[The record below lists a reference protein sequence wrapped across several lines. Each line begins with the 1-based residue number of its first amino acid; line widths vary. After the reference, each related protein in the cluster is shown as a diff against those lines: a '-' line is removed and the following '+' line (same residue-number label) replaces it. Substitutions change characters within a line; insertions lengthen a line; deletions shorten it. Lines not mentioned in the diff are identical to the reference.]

1 MVKEDQRDSEGL
13 REESGA
19 AEKEVH
25 VWQPEIEEIKLRRYF
40 AEQMGGPDRIQ
51 RQHDSGRLTARERI
65 NLLIDQD
72 TFQET
77 GAFTGT
83 AEYDE
88 SGKLVKVVPS
98 NIIIGRGRIDGRK
111 VVLAAE
117 DFTVKAGSSEAAS
130 PEKMVFAERLAME
143 RRLPLVRLVDAVG
156 GSIRLLEKNQSSKIP
171 GYDRW
176 PMTLGL
182 VPVAAV
188 ALGPCAGL
196 GAVRIVASHFSV
208 MVKGVSQVFA
218 AGPHV
223 VGPGVHEKLDKEE
236 LGGYALHTRV
246 SGVVDNEAE
255 DEADAMRQV
264 AKFLSYLPSNVY
276 QSPPYRET
284 EDVPDRCEEPL
295 ASIVPRDRRY
305 PYEMRKILELV
316 FDRGSLFEIGRYFAS
331 SQITMLGRING
342 WPVGILANDPE
353 VFGGALTDSACEKI
367 IRFVDMCDTFHLPMV
382 NFFDQPG
389 VAIGSYAEARGTIR
403 KAVRAQI
410 AIGQSSVPW
419 CTFFIRRAFG
429 VAGAAYEPK
438 NRANIRYAWPSAYW
452 GSIPVEGG
460 VEAAY
465 KREILSAEDPLAR
478 RNELVEYYRRFEN
491 PFRTAERFKIE
502 EIIDPRRTRPIL
514 CDWVEEAYAMVPGLL
529 GTAGRTMRP

>member
-1 MVKEDQRDSEGL
+1 MKQLGNDYDWTGRGSVTVEKED
-13 REESGA
+13 
-19 AEKEVH
+19 H
-25 VWQPEIEEIKLRRYF
+25 VWQPEIEEIKLRQHF
-40 AEQMGGPDRIQ
+40 AEQLGGPDRIQ

-65 NLLIDQD
+65 SLLLDQD

-88 SGKLVKVVPS
+88 NGKLVKVVPS
-98 NIIIGRGRIDGRK
+98 NIIIGRGRIGGRK
-111 VVLAAE
+111 VVVATE

-130 PEKMVFAERLAME
+130 PDKMVFAERLALE
-143 RRLPLVRLVDAVG
+143 RCLPLVRLVDAVG
-156 GSIRLLEKNQSSKIP
+156 GSVKLLEKNQSTKIP

-176 PMTLGL
+176 PMTLGV

-188 ALGPCAGL
+188 ALGPNAGL
-196 GAVRIVASHFSV
+196 GAVRVVLSHFSV

-255 DEADAMRQV
+255 DEADAMKQV
-264 AKFLSYLPSNVY
+264 ARFLSYLPPSVY
-276 QSPPYRET
+276 QAPPHQET
-284 EDVPDRCEEPL
+284 KDVPDRCEEML

-305 PYEMRKILELV
+305 PYEMRKILEQV

-331 SQITMLGRING
+331 SQITMLGRLNG
-342 WPVGILANDPE
+342 YPVGILANDPE

-389 VAIGSYAEARGTIR
+389 VAIGSYAESRGTIR
-403 KAVRAQI
+403 KAVRAWM

-429 VAGAAYEPK
+429 VAGATYEPQS
-438 NRANIRYAWPSAYW
+438 RANIRYAWPSAYW

-465 KREILSAEDPLAR
+465 KRDILSAEDPLAR

-514 CDWVEEAYAMVPGLL
+514 CDWVEEAYSMVPRLL
-529 GTAGRTMRP
+529 GTAGKAMRP